1 MRELGL
7 FCGTFNPVHMGHLLI
22 AESARVD
29 FALETVY
36 FVVSPAPPHRSSGLL
51 AGEAR
56 YELVK
61 EAVAENP
68 CFQASDLELQRPGP
82 SYTVD
87 TVLSMK
93 ELYPDHRINLIIGSD
108 NLPFLKDWHRAEELV
123 SLVRLL
129 VVPRL
134 RIIGKSPDTAA
145 DPNPP
150 SNSSGPAEGA
160 REKQATLDLGLFQ
173 QSLFLE
179 GLLKDK
185 PVHLVDFPG
194 VGISASG
201 IRKRIA
207 ERKSILYMVPTQVNR
222 LILQNGYYAE
232 QSKVTER

>member
-29 FALETVY
+29 FKLETVY
-36 FVVSPAPPHRSSGLL
+36 FVVSPEPPHRNVGLL

-61 EAVAENP
+61 AAVAENP

-82 SYTVD
+82 SYTID
-87 TVLSMK
+87 TVLSMRA
-93 ELYPDHRINLIIGSD
+93 LYPDYRINLIIGSD

-134 RIIGKSPDTAA
+134 RIIGRPSDSAAEADSKSLPAA
-145 DPNPP
+145 EN
-150 SNSSGPAEGA
+150 AL
-160 REKQATLDLGLFQ
+160 EKQATLDLGLSQ
-173 QSLFLE
+173 RSLCRE
-179 GLLKDK
+179 GLLQDK
-185 PVHLVDFPG
+185 EVHLVDFPG

-201 IRKRIA
+201 IRKRIG
-207 ERKSILYMVPTQVNR
+207 ERKSILYMVPASVNR
-222 LILQNGYYAE
+222 IILQKGYYAKN
-232 QSKVTER
+232 SKVTDR